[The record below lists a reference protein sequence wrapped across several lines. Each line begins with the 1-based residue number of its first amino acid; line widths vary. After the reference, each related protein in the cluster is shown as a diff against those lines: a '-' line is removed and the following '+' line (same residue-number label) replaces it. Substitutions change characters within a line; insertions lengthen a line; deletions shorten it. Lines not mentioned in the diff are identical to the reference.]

1 MCVATAGRHSLLSFL
16 VCCNSQ
22 LNNSKSQAKPRII
35 PNSKFK
41 IPNSSAVPPK
51 TIFAFLM
58 LNTPRSAHNKIF
70 GAKFLSFERAGI
82 NGLNTVD

>member
-1 MCVATAGRHSLLSFL
+1 MALWSFPFFVCLWIRDKHRRLWRPAVASYVCL

-51 TIFAFLM
+51 TIFAFP
-58 LNTPRSAHNKIF
+58 T
-70 GAKFLSFERAGI
+70 
-82 NGLNTVD
+82 LNTVS